1 MAPLLCA
8 RGLSVSYRE
17 RQALADVS
25 FSLDRGEVLGL
36 VGPNG
41 CGKTTLIRCL
51 DRILDPEGDLR
62 LDGRD
67 LSSMSRT
74 EIARTI
80 AYVPQNGGISSSA
93 TVFETILMGRRPHL
107 RWSVSEEDKWKVSEA
122 LALLDIGGFASRRVD
137 RLSGG
142 ERQRVLIARA
152 LAQDARLLLLD
163 EPLSALDPVAQEK
176 FIADLKRL
184 HREDGLT
191 IVQVSHSRREAH
203 LLATRMAV
211 IIDGTLMDEGEAE
224 VVLNTPRSRE
234 VASFVGIENILD
246 GMVTAND
253 GGHVTVDAGGRA
265 IEAVTDAAVGEEV
278 TLCIRGDDVV
288 VAVEEGRPS
297 SARNTMAGT
306 IVQVVENGPIA
317 EVRVDAGVM
326 LTAVLTR
333 RSVQDLGLAPGI
345 PVTLSVK
352 ATAVHVIRSFS

>member
-1 MAPLLCA
+1 MPLLCA
-8 RGLSVSYRE
+8 RGVSFSYRDRRVLE
-17 RQALADVS
+17 DVS

-41 CGKTTLIRCL
+41 SGKTTLIRCL

-163 EPLSALDPVAQEK
+163 EPL
-176 FIADLKRL
+176 
-184 HREDGLT
+184 
-191 IVQVSHSRREAH
+191 
-203 LLATRMAV
+203 
-211 IIDGTLMDEGEAE
+211 
-224 VVLNTPRSRE
+224 
-234 VASFVGIENILD
+234 
-246 GMVTAND
+246 
-253 GGHVTVDAGGRA
+253 
-265 IEAVTDAAVGEEV
+265 AAVDMRAQAPMRSELHDQIRNAGIPCIVV
-278 TLCIRGDDVV
+278 THTLHDVLGLADRLCLI
-288 VAVEEGRPS
+288 EEGRV
-297 SARNTMAGT
+297 ANEGT
-306 IVQVVENGPIA
+306 PEEVLGMRENGFI
-317 EVRVDAGVM
+317 ESFAGE
-326 LTAVLTR
+326 
-333 RSVQDLGLAPGI
+333 
-345 PVTLSVK
+345 
-352 ATAVHVIRSFS
+352 

>member
-8 RGLSVSYRE
+8 RGLSFSYRD

-41 CGKTTLIRCL
+41 SGKTTLIRCL

-163 EPLSALDPVAQEK
+163 EPTSALDMRNQIEVMA
-176 FIADLKRL
+176 
-184 HREDGLT
+184 
-191 IVQVSHSRREAH
+191 
-203 LLATRMAV
+203 LLARLAEEHRLAV
-211 IIDGTLMDEGEAE
+211 VAAIHDLNLAARYCHRIMMLKEGR
-224 VVLNTPRSRE
+224 VLGQGAPSSLLT
-234 VASFVGIENILD
+234 G
-246 GMVTAND
+246 GMM
-253 GGHVTVDAGGRA
+253 RA
-265 IEAVTDAAVGEEV
+265 VYGIEAVVKDEMGVPY
-278 TLCIRGDDVV
+278 VV
-288 VAVEEGRPS
+288 PLRPL
-297 SARNTMAGT
+297 
-306 IVQVVENGPIA
+306 ENDNLA
-317 EVRVDAGVM
+317 EI
-326 LTAVLTR
+326 L
-333 RSVQDLGLAPGI
+333 
-345 PVTLSVK
+345 
-352 ATAVHVIRSFS
+352 